1 MPALEVIMKY
11 TIGRNENSATLQQRD
26 AFSGICVGLPGGEF
40 TKAESQRLKAAASPR
55 RRPHIAFD
63 DVAEQVRKF
72 FL

>member
-11 TIGRNENSATLQQRD
+11 SIGQNGKSATLQQRD

-40 TKAESQRLKAAASPR
+40 AKSENHRRRLSESPR